1 MCDAVLQPRISIC
14 SNKTCT
20 TSGIVGR
27 ISGDN
32 LEMAGKPVILPEVY
46 THDGSWDKW
55 LNHFDNVTCK
65 WTAEQKLPWLKVR
78 LTGRAQK
85 AFKQLPE
92 GMQADYWKLSRHYAG
107 ALNLKVSVSC
117 IMWLNSTRWRRRSLR
132 DGPILA
138 KT

>member
-1 MCDAVLQPRISIC
+1 
-14 SNKTCT
+14 
-20 TSGIVGR
+20 
-27 ISGDN
+27 
-32 LEMAGKPVILPEVY
+32 MAGSAETIWKWQGNQSSSPRAY

-92 GMQADYWKLSRHYAG
+92 EMQADYQEAVKGLCGCFEPESKCVLYYVAEFH
-107 ALNLKVSVSC
+107 
-117 IMWLNSTRWRRRSLR
+117 T
-132 DGPILA
+132 LA
-138 KT
+138 KKKSEGWADFGEDLRSCQIKHSPP